1 MAPRRLF
8 ASCRHVTEHSAGI
21 LLYRHGPRGL
31 EVLLVH
37 PGGPYWQ
44 KRDAGAWQIPKGK
57 IDEGEALL
65 ATALREFREELGVVL
80 DGGGAQPLTRI
91 RQAAG
96 KWVDSFA
103 LEGDLDADAIVSETF
118 EMEWPPK
125 SRRIQTY
132 PEVDCARWFLLY
144 EARDKML
151 KSQLPLLDE
160 LETLLR

>member
-1 MAPRRLF
+1 
-8 ASCRHVTEHSAGI
+8 
-21 LLYRHGPRGL
+21 LLYRRGPKGL

-37 PGGPYWQ
+37 PGGPFWL

-57 IDEGEALL
+57 IDDGEALL
-65 ATALREFREELGVVL
+65 EAALREFHEELGVTL
-80 DGGGAQPLTRI
+80 DGTGARPLTRI

-125 SRRIQTY
+125 SGRIGTY
-132 PEVDCARWFLLY
+132 PEIDRACWFSLR

-151 KSQLPLLDE
+151 VSQIPLIDE
-160 LETLLR
+160 LEAMLSLS

>member
-1 MAPRRLF
+1 MA
-8 ASCRHVTEHSAGI
+8 EHSAGI
-21 LLYRHGPRGL
+21 LLYRKGPHGL

-57 IDEGEALL
+57 IDDGEGIL
-65 ATALREFREELGVVL
+65 AAALREFEEELGVAPK
-80 DGGGAQPLTRI
+80 GEARPLGRI

-103 LEGDLDADAIVSETF
+103 IEGDLDADTIVSAAF

-125 SRRIQTY
+125 SGVIQSF
-132 PEVDCARWFLLY
+132 PEIDRARWFSLR
-144 EARDKML
+144 EAHDKML
-151 KSQLPLLDE
+151 VSQRPLLDD
-160 LETLLR
+160 LKALVA

>member
-1 MAPRRLF
+1 VA
-8 ASCRHVTEHSAGI
+8 EHSAGI
-21 LLYRHGPRGL
+21 LLYRQAPRGL

-37 PGGPYWQ
+37 PGGPFWQ

-57 IDEGEALL
+57 IDDGEELL
-65 ATALREFREELGVVL
+65 AAALREFKEELGVTL
-80 DGGGAQPLTRI
+80 DGGRVRQLTRI

-103 LEGDLDADAIVSETF
+103 IEGDLDPDAIVSETF

-125 SRRIQTY
+125 SGRIQSY
-132 PEVDCARWFLLY
+132 PEVDRACWFLLY

-151 KSQLPLLDE
+151 ESQIPLLDE
-160 LETLLR
+160 LEAILV

>member
-1 MAPRRLF
+1 MP
-8 ASCRHVTEHSAGI
+8 EHSAGI
-21 LLYRHGPRGL
+21 LLYRKGPRGP

-57 IDEGEALL
+57 IDEGEGIL
-65 ATALREFREELGVVL
+65 AAALREFQEELGVTPE
-80 DGGGAQPLTRI
+80 GEARPLGRI

-103 LEGDLDADAIVSETF
+103 IEGDLDADAIVSVAF

-125 SRRIQTY
+125 SGVMRSF
-132 PEVDCARWFLLY
+132 PEIDRARWFTLR
-144 EARDKML
+144 EAYDKML
-151 KSQLPLLDE
+151 ISQRPLLDE
-160 LETLLR
+160 LGAMLN